1 MKDVKAHTTLMKV
14 MMTSAQIAEAQTLS
28 SELWEKY
35 VVPFQKP

>member
-14 MMTSAQIAEAQTLS
+14 MMTLAQILEAQNLS